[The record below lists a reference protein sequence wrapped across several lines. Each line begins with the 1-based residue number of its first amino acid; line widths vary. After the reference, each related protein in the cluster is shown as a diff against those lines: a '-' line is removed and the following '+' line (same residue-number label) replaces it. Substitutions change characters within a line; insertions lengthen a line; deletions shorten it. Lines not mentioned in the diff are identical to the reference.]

1 PFTSTINAQDVAYD
15 EDLIN
20 EALEVPGTLKVGMEV
35 NYAPFNWSQTSS
47 SNGAVEISN
56 SPGEYANGYDVQ
68 MAVRLAEE
76 LNLTLEIIK
85 LDWDGLP
92 PALES
97 GMIDAVI
104 AGMSP
109 TPERERQIDFSNAY
123 YNSDIV
129 LVV

>member
-1 PFTSTINAQDVAYD
+1 
-15 EDLIN
+15 
-20 EALEVPGTLKVGMEV
+20 
-35 NYAPFNWSQTSS
+35 
-47 SNGAVEISN
+47 
-56 SPGEYANGYDVQ
+56 

-109 TPERERQIDFSNAY
+109 TP
-123 YNSDIV
+123 
-129 LVV
+129 